1 MIAQNNENSL
11 ASLFLKNS
19 AIDSELDD
27 IFQKGSFN
35 AAKVTVPP
43 VSNKSEE
50 AEIIE
55 EKPEEITTPATPKA
69 SQKRVSKKSPVDP
82 SVHDRT
88 LFVGNVS
95 LEAIEKVYPLLIKI
109 DFSKEGKKIFTAYFS
124 KFGKV
129 QSVRFRS
136 LAFEKQTNRKAAF
149 IKKEFHPKRTI
160 VNAYVVFETKEAAL
174 KSLKANATVLFNKHL
189 RVDSVGNEEKD
200 YPKKSSV
207 FIGNI
212 PLDIEEEDIWQ
223 HFEKCG
229 KVCGVRVV
237 RDKSTNLGKGFG
249 YVLFESPSSVQ
260 LALNLAGS
268 SLAKREIRVTRCLDS
283 KTNNN
288 AKRPHENMIIEGERA
303 VKGAEKPPK
312 KSKKSS
318 KSSSLRAKNWKSKQS
333 KK

>member
-43 VSNKSEE
+43 VNNKSEE
-50 AEIIE
+50 AEIIAEKE

-88 LFVGNVS
+88 IFVGNVS
-95 LEAIEKVYPLLIKI
+95 LEAIE
-109 DFSKEGKKIFTAYFS
+109 KEGKKIFTAYFS

-288 AKRPHENMIIEGERA
+288 AKRPHENLIIEGERA